1 MTLFCIISFDEIK
14 ELVDKCENFIKFHL
28 NNKKDI
34 ELVD

>member
-14 ELVDKCENFIKFHL
+14 ELVDKCENFVKFHL
-28 NNKKDI
+28 NHKKYN